1 MDGRTDG
8 QARGTEGGKD
18 TRQKKKKEAQI
29 GSERKKQAGEGRR
42 RRRRMQRAE
51 GRGGE
56 EGEKQ
61 TGMEGGDW
69 PGGPSEQE
77 KTSAPGENSDGLSR
91 GRALFTLLVSD
102 SELRLLN
109 NTITAAAH
117 DNTPLPILFVTVRD
131 SRGGVAGGRR
141 RKRSSGWRA

>member
-1 MDGRTDG
+1 MNNAITQTPSADRYGWTDGRAG
-8 QARGTEGGKD
+8 EGGKEGR
-18 TRQKKKKEAQI
+18 TRGKKEKAAQI
-29 GSERKKQAGEGRR
+29 GNEKKKQERR
-42 RRRRMQRAE
+42 
-51 GRGGE
+51 GE

-61 TGMEGGDW
+61 TGMAGAGLSGGAA
-69 PGGPSEQE
+69 EQE

-117 DNTPLPILFVTVRD
+117 R
-131 SRGGVAGGRR
+131 
-141 RKRSSGWRA
+141 